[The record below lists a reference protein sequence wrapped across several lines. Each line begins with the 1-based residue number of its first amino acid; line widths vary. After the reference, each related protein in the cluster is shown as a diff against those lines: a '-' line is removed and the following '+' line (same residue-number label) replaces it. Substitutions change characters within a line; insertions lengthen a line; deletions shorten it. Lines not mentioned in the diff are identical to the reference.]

1 LEHEA
6 IDAAVRAQAFEFL
19 QEQSAIHG
27 DALPRDILV
36 QGFSFR
42 GTRVPLMGPQ
52 GIFKPAV
59 LPDIPLSITTAPIVE
74 GKPRPYED
82 EMGTGGL
89 IKYKYRGMDP
99 QHRENVGL
107 RLAMQRQVPLVYFYG
122 LVPGQYTAE
131 WPVFIVGDD
140 PNSLSFTVAVDDKKE
155 LRAGRVQLGDQVAE
169 GRRLYVTAQVQQRLH
184 QRSFRDR
191 VLRAYRYH
199 CSICRLRHTELLDAA
214 HILPDG
220 HPKGEPW
227 VSNGLA
233 LCKLHHAAFDS
244 NILGIRPDLVVEIR
258 KDILAEVDG
267 PMLAH
272 GLQERHNQ
280 KLLVVPAH
288 HDLRPREDFLEER
301 YEGFRKAV

>member
-1 LEHEA
+1 VDDQG
-6 IDAAVRAQAFEFL
+6 IDAAVRSRTFEFL
-19 QEQSAIHG
+19 QEQCRIHG
-27 DALPRDILV
+27 DALPRAVLV

-42 GTRVPLMGPQ
+42 GARVPLMGPQ

-59 LPDIPLSITTAPIVE
+59 LPEIPLSITTAPIVE

-82 EMGTGGL
+82 EMGTGEL
-89 IKYKYRGMDP
+89 IKYKYRGTDP
-99 QHRENVGL
+99 QHRENIGL

-122 LVPGQYTAE
+122 LEPGRYVAE

-140 PNSLSFTVAVDDKKE
+140 PGSLAFTVAVDEKKE
-155 LRAGRVQLGDQVAE
+155 FLLGRAQPTDRVAE

-191 VLRAYRYH
+191 VLRAYRGH
-199 CSICRLRHTELLDAA
+199 CSICRLRHSELLDAA

-227 VSNGLA
+227 VSNGIA

-244 NILGIRPDLVVEIR
+244 NILGIRPDLVIEIR
-258 KDILAEVDG
+258 KDILEEVDG

-272 GLQERHNQ
+272 GLQERHEQ
-280 KLLVVPAH
+280 KLLVVPKH
-288 HDLRPREDFLEER
+288 HELRPREDFLEER
-301 YEGFRKAV
+301 YEAFRKAV

>member
-1 LEHEA
+1 MEPGE
-6 IDAAVRAQAFEFL
+6 IDAAVRAQAFQFL
-19 QEQSAIHG
+19 QELNDTHG
-27 DALPRDILV
+27 DALPRDVLV
-36 QGFSFR
+36 QGFSFH
-42 GTRVPLMGPQ
+42 GTRVPLVGPQ
-52 GIFKPAV
+52 GIFKPAI
-59 LPDIPLSITTAPIVE
+59 LPEIPLSITTAPIVE

-82 EMGTGGL
+82 ETGTGGL
-89 IKYKYRGMDP
+89 IQYKYRGTDP

-107 RLAMQRQVPLVYFYG
+107 RLAMQRQIPLVYFYG
-122 LVPGQYTAE
+122 LMPGRYTAE
-131 WPVFIVGDD
+131 WPVFIVGDE
-140 PNSLSFTVAVDDKKE
+140 PQSLSFTVAVDERKAF
-155 LRAGRVQLGDQVAE
+155 LSGGDQITDRVAE

-191 VLRAYRYH
+191 VLRAYRDR
-199 CSICRLRHTELLDAA
+199 CSICQLRHPELLDAA

-227 VSNGLA
+227 VSNGIA

-244 NILGIRPDLVVEIR
+244 NILGIRPDLVIEIR
-258 KDILAEVDG
+258 KDILEEEDG

-288 HDLRPREDFLEER
+288 HGLRPREEFLEER
-301 YEGFRKAV
+301 YEAFRKAV

>member
-1 LEHEA
+1 LESA
-6 IDAAVRAQAFEFL
+6 GIDAAVRAQAFQFL
-19 QEQSAIHG
+19 QELSDIHG
-27 DALPRDILV
+27 EALQRAVLV
-36 QGFSFR
+36 QGFSFH

-52 GIFKPAV
+52 GIFKPGI
-59 LPDIPLSITTAPIVE
+59 LPEIPLSITTAPVVE

-82 EMGTGGL
+82 KMGDGDL
-89 IKYKYRGMDP
+89 IKYMYRGTDP

-107 RLAMQRQVPLVYFYG
+107 RLAMQRQTPLVYFYG
-122 LVPGQYTAE
+122 LEPGRYVAE

-140 PNSLSFTVAVDDKKE
+140 PKLLSFTVAVDEKKE
-155 LRAGRVQLGDQVAE
+155 LLEGKDQLTDRVAE
-169 GRRLYVTAQVQQRLH
+169 RRRLYVTAQVQQRLH

-191 VLRAYRYH
+191 VLRAYRNH
-199 CSICRLRHTELLDAA
+199 CSICQLRHSELLDAA

-227 VSNGLA
+227 VSNGIA

-258 KDILAEVDG
+258 KDVLEEEDG

-280 KLLVVPAH
+280 KLLVVPTH
-288 HDLRPREDFLEER
+288 HELRPRKDFLEER
-301 YEGFRKAV
+301 YEAFRRAV

>member
-1 LEHEA
+1 LESEG
-6 IDAAVRAQAFEFL
+6 IDVAVRAQAFRFL
-19 QEQSAIHG
+19 QEQSDIHG
-27 DALPRDILV
+27 DALPRGVLV
-36 QGFSFR
+36 QGFSFH

-52 GIFKPAV
+52 GIFKPAI
-59 LPDIPLSITTAPIVE
+59 LPEIPLSITTAPIVE

-89 IKYKYRGMDP
+89 IKYKYRGTDP

-107 RLAMQRQVPLVYFYG
+107 RLAMQRQIPLVYFYG
-122 LVPGQYTAE
+122 LMPGRYTAE
-131 WPVFIVGDD
+131 WPVFIVGNE
-140 PNSLSFTVAVDDKKE
+140 PKSLSFTVAVDEKKE
-155 LRAGRVQLGDQVAE
+155 FLSGRDQLTDRVAE

-191 VLRAYRYH
+191 VLRAYRDH
-199 CSICRLRHTELLDAA
+199 CSICRLRHPELLDAA

-227 VSNGLA
+227 VSNGIA

-244 NILGIRPDLVVEIR
+244 NILGIRPDLVIEIR
-258 KDILAEVDG
+258 EDILKEVDG

-280 KLLVVPAH
+280 KLLVLPTH
-288 HDLRPREDFLEER
+288 HDLRPREEFLEER
-301 YEGFRKAV
+301 YETFRKAV

>member
-1 LEHEA
+1 L
-6 IDAAVRAQAFEFL
+6 DADETDASVRSATFQFL
-19 QEQSAIHG
+19 QDLTKLHG
-27 DALPRDILV
+27 ETLPRELLV

-52 GIFKPAV
+52 GIFKPAI
-59 LPDIPLSITTAPIVE
+59 LPEIPISITTAPIVE

-89 IKYKYRGMDP
+89 IKHKYRGTDP
-99 QHRENVGL
+99 RHRENVGL
-107 RLAMQRQVPLVYFYG
+107 RLAMQRQIPLVYFYG
-122 LVPGQYTAE
+122 LMPGRYTAE
-131 WPVFIVGDD
+131 WPVYIVGDE
-140 PNSLSFTVAVDDKKE
+140 PKSLCFTVAVDEKKE
-155 LRAGRVQLGDQVAE
+155 FLSGSDQLTDRVAE

-191 VLRAYRYH
+191 VLRAYRDH
-199 CSICRLRHTELLDAA
+199 CSICRLRHPELLDAA

-227 VSNGLA
+227 VSNGIA

-244 NILGIRPDLVVEIR
+244 NILGIRPDLVIEIR
-258 KDILAEVDG
+258 KDVLEEVDG

-280 KLLVVPAH
+280 KLLVVPTH
-288 HDLRPREDFLEER
+288 HDLRPREEFLEER
-301 YEGFRKAV
+301 YETFRKAV

>member
-1 LEHEA
+1 LESEE
-6 IDAAVRAQAFEFL
+6 IDATVRAQTFQFL
-19 QEQSAIHG
+19 RELSDTYG

-36 QGFSFR
+36 QGFSFQ

-52 GIFKPAV
+52 GIFKPAI
-59 LPDIPLSITTAPIVE
+59 LPEIPISITTAPIVE

-82 EMGTGGL
+82 EIGTGGL
-89 IKYKYRGMDP
+89 IKYKYRGTDP

-107 RLAMQRQVPLVYFYG
+107 RLAMQRRIPLVYFYG
-122 LVPGQYTAE
+122 LMPGRYTAE
-131 WPVFIVGDD
+131 WPVFIVGDE
-140 PNSLSFTVAVDDKKE
+140 PKSLSFTVAVDEKKE
-155 LRAGRVQLGDQVAE
+155 FLSGRDQLTDRVAE

-184 QRSFRDR
+184 QRSFRYR
-191 VLRAYRYH
+191 VLRAYRDH
-199 CSICRLRHTELLDAA
+199 CSICRLRHPELLDAA

-227 VSNGLA
+227 VSNGIA

-244 NILGIRPDLVVEIR
+244 NILGIRPDLVIEIR
-258 KDILAEVDG
+258 GDILKEVDG

-280 KLLVVPAH
+280 KLLVVPTH
-288 HDLRPREDFLEER
+288 RDHRPREEFLEER
-301 YEGFRKAV
+301 YETFRKAV

>member
-1 LEHEA
+1 LESEG
-6 IDAAVRAQAFEFL
+6 IDVAVRAQAFQFL
-19 QEQSAIHG
+19 QELSDIHG
-27 DALPRDILV
+27 DALPRDVLV
-36 QGFSFR
+36 QGFSFH

-52 GIFKPAV
+52 GIFKPAI
-59 LPDIPLSITTAPIVE
+59 LPEIPLSITTAPIVE

-89 IKYKYRGMDP
+89 IKYKYRGTDP

-107 RLAMQRQVPLVYFYG
+107 RLAMQRRIPLVYFYG
-122 LVPGQYTAE
+122 LMPGRYTAE
-131 WPVFIVGDD
+131 WPVFIVGDE
-140 PNSLSFTVAVDDKKE
+140 PKSLSFTVAVDEKKE
-155 LRAGRVQLGDQVAE
+155 FLSGRDQLTDRVAE
-169 GRRLYVTAQVQQRLH
+169 ERRLYVTAQVQQRLH

-191 VLRAYRYH
+191 VLRAYRDH
-199 CSICRLRHTELLDAA
+199 CSICRLRHPELLDAA

-227 VSNGLA
+227 VSNGIA

-244 NILGIRPDLVVEIR
+244 NILGIRPDLVIEIR
-258 KDILAEVDG
+258 KDILEEEDG

-280 KLLVVPAH
+280 KLLVVPKH
-288 HDLRPREDFLEER
+288 NELRPRADFLEER
-301 YEGFRKAV
+301 YEAFRRAV